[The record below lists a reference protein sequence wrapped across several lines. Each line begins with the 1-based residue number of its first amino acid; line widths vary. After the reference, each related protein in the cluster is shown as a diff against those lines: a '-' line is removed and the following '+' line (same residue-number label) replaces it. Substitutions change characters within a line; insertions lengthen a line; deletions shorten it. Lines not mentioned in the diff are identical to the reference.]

1 MKMYQHKKIGF
12 IVNPIAG
19 MGGRVGLKGTDNV
32 VDKAIEL
39 GAKPVAP
46 QRALDALRKIKNLN
60 HDKIK
65 WYTVEGVMGA
75 SILRQSSFRDF
86 DIVYTPKNPGK
97 TSAQD
102 TKIACE
108 KMLET
113 GVDLILF
120 CGGDGTARDIYEV
133 VDKKIPMLG
142 IPAGVK
148 MHSGVFAINP
158 DAAAKILKRYLDNEL
173 RIGEVELLDLD
184 EEKYRNGIWEIKLY
198 GTTLGLIEPT
208 YIQSGKAVFH
218 EVTDEEI
225 KDEIAEYITE
235 EMKKDTDSLYILGS
249 GSTLYHIGKKIGVD
263 KTLLGIDAVYSMRQ
277 VGKDLNEKQ
286 LLKLLDKYKKA
297 RLVISPIGAQ
307 GFILG
312 RGNQQL
318 SPKVI
323 RKIGIE
329 NIIVVATPSKL
340 ASTPILRVDT
350 GDKKL
355 DELFV
360 KRGYMIVVIG
370 YRLMKVVKFQREIA

>member
-1 MKMYQHKKIGF
+1 MYRPKKIGF

-39 GAKPVAP
+39 GAKPIAP
-46 QRALDALRKIKNLN
+46 QRALDALIKIKNLN

-65 WYTVEGVMGA
+65 WYTVEGLMGE

-86 DIVYTPKNPGK
+86 DIVYTPKNPDK
-97 TSAQD
+97 TSARD
-102 TKIACE
+102 TKMACE

-133 VDKKIPMLG
+133 VDKKTPMLG

-184 EEKYRNGIWEIKLY
+184 EEKYRNGVWEIKLY
-198 GTTLGLIEPT
+198 GTGLGLIEPT

-225 KDEIAEYITE
+225 KDEIAEYIIE

-286 LLKLLDKYKKA
+286 LLELLNEYEKA
-297 RLVISPIGAQ
+297 KLVISPIGAQ

-323 RKIGIE
+323 KKIGIE

-370 YRLMKVVKFQREIA
+370 YRLMKVVKFQREAT

>member
-1 MKMYQHKKIGF
+1 
-12 IVNPIAG
+12 

-46 QRALDALRKIKNLN
+46 KRALDALMKIKNLN

-65 WYTVEGVMGA
+65 WYTVEGLMGE
-75 SILRQSSFRDF
+75 SILRQSGFRDF

-97 TSAQD
+97 TSALD

-108 KMLET
+108 KLLET

-133 VDKKIPMLG
+133 ADKKTPMLG

-184 EEKYRNGIWEIKLY
+184 EEKYRNGVWEIKLY
-198 GTTLGLIEPT
+198 GTALGLIEPT

-225 KDEIAEYITE
+225 KDEIAEYIIE

-286 LLKLLDKYKKA
+286 LLELLNEYEKA
-297 RLVISPIGAQ
+297 KLVISPIGAQ

-323 RKIGIE
+323 KKIGIE

-370 YRLMKVVKFQREIA
+370 YRLMKVVKFQREVT